1 MPADQGAPSPGGQAA
16 APGRPL
22 PSLAEPDTAP
32 FWSATKDH
40 RLTYQV
46 CTSCGEVIFHP
57 RRHCTACLSVSTEWR
72 DSAGRGTVYTF
83 TVIRQHGQPYFR
95 SRLPYVLGF
104 IDLDEG
110 FRMLAEIDA
119 DPDTV
124 QVGHRVTVGWEDHD
138 ELAVP
143 VFHPADQPADQAAAS

>member
-1 MPADQGAPSPGGQAA
+1 MPEHEAPE
-16 APGRPL
+16 RPL
-22 PSLAEPDTAP
+22 PSLSEPDTAP
-32 FWSATKDH
+32 FWTATKDH

-46 CTSCGEVIFHP
+46 CASCGEVIFHP
-57 RRHCTACLSVSTEWR
+57 RRHCSACLSVDTRWEE
-72 DSAGRGTVYTF
+72 SAGGGTVYTY
-83 TVIRQHGQPYFR
+83 TVIRQHGQPWFR

-124 QVGHRVTVGWEDHD
+124 QVGQRVTVGWDDHD

-143 VFHPADQPADQAAAS
+143 VFRPADQPTSPATGQAAS

>member
-1 MPADQGAPSPGGQAA
+1 MPADQGAEAA
-16 APGRPL
+16 TPPERPL

-32 FWSATKDH
+32 FWAATRDH

-46 CTSCGEVIFHP
+46 CVACGEVIFHP
-57 RRHCTACLSVSTEWR
+57 RRHCSACLSVDTRWEE
-72 DSAGRGTVYTF
+72 SAGRGTVYTY

-124 QVGHRVTVGWEDHD
+124 QVGQRVTAGWDDHD

-143 VFHPADQPADQAAAS
+143 VFRPAGPATSPPHGQAAP

>member
-1 MPADQGAPSPGGQAA
+1 MPEPEAPP
-16 APGRPL
+16 RPL
-22 PSLAEPDTAP
+22 PSRSEPDTAP
-32 FWSATKDH
+32 FWAATRDH

-46 CTSCGEVIFHP
+46 CASCGEVIFHP
-57 RRHCTACLSVSTEWR
+57 RRHCSACLSVDTRWEE
-72 DSAGRGTVYTF
+72 SAGGGTVYTY

-124 QVGHRVTVGWEDHD
+124 QVGQRVTVGWDDYD

-143 VFHPADQPADQAAAS
+143 VFRPTRQPADQPIAPAAAS

>member
-1 MPADQGAPSPGGQAA
+1 MPADQTGHEA
-16 APGRPL
+16 APPERPL

-32 FWSATKDH
+32 FWAATSDH

-57 RRHCTACLSVSTEWR
+57 RRHCTNCLSADTEWR
-72 DSAGRGTVYTF
+72 ESAGGGTVYTY
-83 TVIRQHGQPYFR
+83 TVIRQHGQPFFR

-110 FRMLAEIDA
+110 FRLLAEIDTG
-119 DPDTV
+119 PDTV
-124 QVGHRVTVGWEDHD
+124 QVGQRVTVGWEDHAD
-138 ELAVP
+138 LAIP
-143 VFHPADQPADQAAAS
+143 VFRPVPGEAPEHAEAR